1 MGGGRRPPL
10 PYFGNWKEVP
20 QFLGKNVLTGVIYG
34 LNFPFKAPFL
44 RVSWRIFPAW
54 PFFFLLQMIVYR
66 SALIPRKLPCPKIFL
81 VTRLPL
87 LLEVQEN
94 MCIAI
99 VCFEV
104 THFEINLI
112 FLIKPFFIW
121 PKRQDKNL
129 NILRA
134 KRACKVK

>member
-66 SALIPRKLPCPKIFL
+66 SALIPRKLPCLKNSWLRACFRGLQLLVFSSTFNNISQAFHWSNFNNVSQKIFL
-81 VTRLPL
+81 RPL
-87 LLEVQEN
+87 IN
-94 MCIAI
+94 SYF
-99 VCFEV
+99 CF
-104 THFEINLI
+104 NLM
-112 FLIKPFFIW
+112 
-121 PKRQDKNL
+121 
-129 NILRA
+129 ILQNSVLRT
-134 KRACKVK
+134 